1 MEISVQ
7 VRRHGRL
14 PLPKGLRDRIG
25 LTEGDWVC
33 VTAIGDGQLRIEPVA
48 PEAVERLAKPDS
60 PSGSS
65 PSR

>member
-1 MEISVQ
+1 MEIYVQ

-14 PLPKGLRDRIG
+14 PLPKGLRDGIG

-48 PEAVERLAKPDS
+48 PEVVERLAKPDP
-60 PSGSS
+60 PSSS
-65 PSR
+65 APAH